1 MKKEFLIANEVL
13 AILACLFNLTTL
25 QFVVK
30 NFNLKTHV
38 FTLLFLDSLNSTVC
52 SIASVIFETI
62 LLTNILKPN
71 FIICSWAF
79 LVAYIPNCFGAILTL
94 LIALTRYLLA
104 IKAAKNIHPNNKRVT
119 LTAIGV
125 FAVAAGFF
133 IAFFLVTFHLDI
145 STVYFTDVCAYP
157 EQDHRPIPAPIVLF
171 NLHHNVYYI
180 LSLLTDIK
188 MLRFLKTVILPS
200 SNALNIEAGRNSQS

>member
-1 MKKEFLIANEVL
+1 MKKGFLIAFEVL
-13 AILACLFNLTTL
+13 AILACLSNLTTL

-38 FTLLFLDSLNSTVC
+38 FTLLFLDSLSSTVC

-62 LLTNILKPN
+62 LLSKIFQPN
-71 FIICSWAF
+71 FIICSWSF

-94 LIALTRYLLA
+94 LISLTRYLLA

-125 FAVAAGFF
+125 FAVAAGF
-133 IAFFLVTFHLDI
+133 ITAFFLATFHLDI
-145 STVYFTDVCAYP
+145 STVYYTNVCAYP
-157 EQDHRPIPAPIVLF
+157 EQDHRPISTALTLF
-171 NLHHNVYYI
+171 ILHPNVCYI
-180 LSLLTDIK
+180 LSLLTDIQ
-188 MLRFLKTVILPS
+188 MLRFLKTVIIPS
-200 SNALNIEAGRNSQS
+200 NNTQSIEPGKN

>member
-1 MKKEFLIANEVL
+1 MKKGFLIAFEVL
-13 AILACLFNLTTL
+13 AILACLSNLTTL

-38 FTLLFLDSLNSTVC
+38 FTLLFLDSLSSTVC

-62 LLTNILKPN
+62 FLTKIIESN

-79 LVAYIPNCFGAILTL
+79 LVAYIPICFGAILTL

-104 IKAAKNIHPNNKRVT
+104 IKASKNIHPNNKRVT
-119 LTAIGV
+119 LTAIGI
-125 FAVAAGFF
+125 FGVAAGF
-133 IAFFLVTFHLDI
+133 IVGFFLVTFHLDI
-145 STVYFTDVCAYP
+145 STVYYTDVCAYP
-157 EQDHRPIPAPIVLF
+157 EQDRRPIPAPLVLF
-171 NLHHNVYYI
+171 ILHPIVYNI

-200 SNALNIEAGRNSQS
+200 SNVQNIEAGKN

>member
-1 MKKEFLIANEVL
+1 MKKEFLIAGEVT
-13 AILACLFNLTTL
+13 AICGCLFHLKTFH
-25 QFVVK
+25 FVVK

-38 FTLLFLDSLNSTVC
+38 FTLLFLDSLSSTVC
-52 SIASVIFETI
+52 SIASVIFEAI
-62 LLTNILKPN
+62 FLTKIIEPN

-79 LVAYIPNCFGAILTL
+79 LVAYIPICFGAILTL

-125 FAVAAGFF
+125 FAVDAGFI
-133 IAFFLVTFHLDI
+133 IAFFLVMFHLEI
-145 STVYFTDVCAYP
+145 STMYYTNVCAYP
-157 EQDHRPIPAPIVLF
+157 KQDQRPIPTPLVLLM
-171 NLHHNVYYI
+171 LHPNVYNI

-188 MLRFLKTVILPS
+188 MVRFLKTVIIPS
-200 SNALNIEAGRNSQS
+200 SNAQNIESGKN